1 MMGIMRE
8 SLFLFVTNF
17 LYVIKIGVVVDV
29 ECGLIQVKQ
38 GPSFNV
44 KVLPLNMVNM
54 MLQLVTKNIVQVE
67 KPSHGIIFNFSQLY
81 IKASKEDGTLKHDL
95 ENLDQ
100 WFEQV
105 HNNYQ
110 FNDYFVFESNV
121 DDDELFDENVKDDQL
136 KLIL

>member
-54 MLQLVTKNIVQVE
+54 ML
-67 KPSHGIIFNFSQLY
+67 
-81 IKASKEDGTLKHDL
+81 
-95 ENLDQ
+95 
-100 WFEQV
+100 
-105 HNNYQ
+105 
-110 FNDYFVFESNV
+110 
-121 DDDELFDENVKDDQL
+121 
-136 KLIL
+136 